1 VSLQQAET
9 GTIARKS
16 KPKVFRGDIQGL
28 RAIAVGVVVIYHF
41 WPKALPGGFIG
52 VDVFFVISG
61 FLITTHLLKRPPQN
75 LRDVAQFWMRRVKRL
90 LPASFLVILAGLLG
104 VWLLAP
110 ITLWQDWGFQAIAA
124 TFYFQNWYLST
135 SKVDYLAEA
144 DAPSPFQHFWSLSV
158 EEQFYLIWPILI
170 GALLF
175 AAIRFG
181 WKRANTALI
190 GMGAIF
196 ALSLGFSIYAT
207 ATDAG
212 AAYFSTFTRAW
223 EFAAGALVAALGQR
237 AYAAKKDATSLIG
250 AWVGLGAIVFSAL
263 VFEGEMPF
271 PGYIALVPVL
281 GTSLMLLTHS
291 THKYSPGF
299 LLENRVMRFLGDNS
313 YAIYLWHWPILI
325 LAPYTVAEFG
335 VTAQIGALALT
346 LVLSVLTQKLVEV
359 RFRKFIEVS
368 KILTAPRFLL
378 AGSATLALAAGAFY
392 TMSGNI
398 MEESKDITASVKRV
412 NAQVGTDCF
421 GSNGLSD
428 RCVEEQ
434 GIPEGYKQLAPA
446 PIVAKDDKPEVYADD
461 CFSEQG
467 DNYAKRPVCSYGKDD
482 GKLKV
487 AIVGNS
493 HAGQWVPAVKAI
505 AEQRGW
511 KLDTYLI
518 SRCAV
523 MGERQTYDEK
533 ASVDACA
540 EYSDW
545 TTGQIDKKDYD
556 LVISSSRQS
565 LAIEGKDFAGSEL
578 PAQQAFEKT
587 LSDWKDTGAQVAV
600 IKDTP
605 FPGSTVGNLPDCVAE
620 HEQELSKCSGPADQW
635 IPMDPQFDAV
645 KALDDPKIVSVSLND
660 KFCREDTCHG
670 VIGGVVGYWDHSHLS
685 NTMAKDLAKPLDSRL
700 KEVLD
705 NDKLF
710 ASS

>member
-1 VSLQQAET
+1 MSLQQAEP
-9 GTIARKS
+9 GTTARKS
-16 KPKVFRGDIQGL
+16 KPTVFRGDIQGL

-75 LRDVAQFWMRRVKRL
+75 IRDVAQFWMRRVKRL

-175 AAIRFG
+175 AALRFG
-181 WKRANTALI
+181 WKRRNAALL
-190 GMGAIF
+190 GMGTIF

-237 AYAAKKDATSLIG
+237 AYAAKKDLTSLAG
-250 AWVGLGAIVFSAL
+250 AWIGLAALIFSAL
-263 VFEGEMPF
+263 AFAGEMPF

-281 GTSLMLLTHS
+281 GTALILLSHS
-291 THKYSPGF
+291 THRYSPGI

-335 VTAQIGALALT
+335 VAAQIGALVLT
-346 LVLSVLTQKLVEV
+346 LLLSVLTQKLVEV

-368 KILTAPRFLL
+368 KLLTAPRFLL
-378 AGSATLALAAGAFY
+378 AGSATLALAAGSFY
-392 TMSGNI
+392 AMSGNI
-398 MEESKDITASVKRV
+398 MEESKDVTASIKRV
-412 NAQVGTDCF
+412 NAQVGADCF

-428 RCVEEQ
+428 ACVEAK

-446 PIVAKDDKPEVYADD
+446 PIVAKEDKPDVYADD
-461 CFSEQG
+461 CFAEQA
-467 DNYAKRPVCSYGKDD
+467 DNYAKRPVCTYGE
-482 GKLKV
+482 GKIKV

-493 HAGQWVPAVKAI
+493 HAGQWVPAVKSI
-505 AEQRGW
+505 AEKRGW
-511 KLDTYLI
+511 KLDAYLI

-523 MGERQTYDEK
+523 MGELQSFGEK
-533 ASVDACA
+533 ASSEACA
-540 EYSDW
+540 EYANW
-545 TTGQIDKKDYD
+545 TTEQIEKNDYD

-565 LAIEGKDFAGSEL
+565 LTIEGEDMAGSEA
-578 PAQQAFEKT
+578 PAQRGFEKT
-587 LSDWKDTGAQVAV
+587 LRAWKDTGAQVAV

-605 FPGSTVGNLPDCVAE
+605 FPGSTVDNLPDCVAQN
-620 HEQELSKCSGPADQW
+620 EQELSKCSGSAEEW
-635 IPMDPQFDAV
+635 IPVDPQFDAV
-645 KALDDPKIVSVSLND
+645 KSLADPRIVSVSMND
-660 KFCREDTCHG
+660 KFCREETCYG
-670 VIGGVVGYWDHSHLS
+670 VIGGVVGYWDHSHIS
-685 NTMAKDLAKPLDSRL
+685 KTMAEDLAKPLDSRL
-700 KEVLD
+700 QAVLD

>member
-1 VSLQQAET
+1 MSLKQTET
-9 GTIARKS
+9 GTIARKP
-16 KPKVFRGDIQGL
+16 KPTVFRGDIQGL

-61 FLITTHLLKRPPQN
+61 FLITSHLLNRPPHN
-75 LRDVAQFWMRRVKRL
+75 LREVAAFWMHRVKRL
-90 LPASFLVILAGLLG
+90 LPASFLVILAGLIG

-170 GALLF
+170 GALVF

-181 WKRANTALI
+181 WKRANAALV
-190 GMGAIF
+190 GMGSVFI
-196 ALSLGFSIYAT
+196 LSLGFSIYAT

-237 AYAAKKDATSLIG
+237 AYAAKNDATSLIG
-250 AWVGLGAIVFSAL
+250 AWFGLGAILFSAL

-271 PGYIALVPVL
+271 PGYIALLPVL
-281 GTSLMLLTHS
+281 GTALILLTHS

-346 LVLSVLTQKLVEV
+346 VLLSVITQKLVEV

-368 KILTAPRFLL
+368 RILTAPRFLL
-378 AGSATLALAAGAFY
+378 AGSATLALTAGAFY
-392 TMSGNI
+392 TLSGNI
-398 MEESKDITASVKRV
+398 MEESKDITAAVKRV

-428 RCVEEQ
+428 QCVEKS
-434 GIPEGYKQLAPA
+434 GIPESYKQLAPA
-446 PIVAKDDKPEVYADD
+446 PVVAKEDKPVVYADD
-461 CFSEQG
+461 CFAAQR
-467 DNYAKRPVCSYGKDD
+467 DNYDRRPVCSYGNDK
-482 GKLKV
+482 GKIKV
-487 AIVGNS
+487 ALVGNS

-505 AEQRGW
+505 AEKRGW

-523 MGERQTYDEK
+523 MGERQAFDEK

-540 EYSDW
+540 EYSNW
-545 TTGQIDKKDYD
+545 TTDQIDKKDYD

-578 PAQQAFEKT
+578 PAKQAFENT
-587 LSDWKDTGAQVAV
+587 LTDWKDAGAQVVV

-605 FPGSTVGNLPDCVAE
+605 FPGNAVGNLPDCVAE
-620 HEQELSKCSGPADQW
+620 HEQDLSKCSGPANEW

-645 KALDDPKIVSVSLND
+645 NDLGDPKIVAVSMND
-660 KFCREDTCHG
+660 KFCREETCYG
-670 VIGGVVGYWDHSHLS
+670 VIGGVVAYWDHSHIS

-700 KEVLD
+700 KAVLD